1 MSRTH
6 FLFFFSLSRLVSHS
20 GVFLPCAAASRS
32 SVEKEYERTEAGE
45 VDRWRF
51 PQFFYAAA
59 RMHRHAVFQSL
70 GCGLTVP
77 RPSSRLSCSFSFF
90 FFLHPCIKK
99 KKKIIAVMLLLF
111 YRLLHF
117 TFCFSSRFPRL
128 VLISFLF
135 FFFCV
140 CVYDYI
146 RATSQS
152 FSIDKKETP
161 FFFWV
166 CLSRPGLI

>member
-1 MSRTH
+1 MEWAGLI
-6 FLFFFSLSRLVSHS
+6 FFFFSLSRLVSHS

-90 FFLHPCIKK
+90 FFCIPALKKKKRSLQWCCFCFIAFSISPSAFLHVFLVWFWFRFSFFFFVCVFTTTYAPHHSPFRSIKK
-99 KKKIIAVMLLLF
+99 KL
-111 YRLLHF
+111 
-117 TFCFSSRFPRL
+117 
-128 VLISFLF
+128 LF
-135 FFFCV
+135 FFEFV
-140 CVYDYI
+140 SLV
-146 RATSQS
+146 R
-152 FSIDKKETP
+152 
-161 FFFWV
+161 V
-166 CLSRPGLI
+166 